1 MCAMSSI
8 VQRNLPPME
17 VQRLSG
23 SSESARKSV
32 NPVLLATRALGKAGI
47 ASKSAASDMGISPS
61 LFSRQF
67 NVATEEHP
75 SLKRMGLLPREF
87 WREFALLLCEDLGL
101 TVNGPD
107 VERHALADVLE
118 ACASYVRVMS
128 R

>member
-1 MCAMSSI
+1 MKASRQLALGPMA
-8 VQRNLPPME
+8 LPTVSAP
-17 VQRLSG
+17 
-23 SSESARKSV
+23 SETVRKSV
-32 NPVLLATRALGKAGI
+32 NPVALAMRALGKAGI
-47 ASKSAASDMGISPS
+47 QSKSAASDMGISPS

-67 NVATEEHP
+67 NESSEEHP

-101 TVNGPD
+101 SVNGPD